1 MSKSSFAILVDLLE
15 KLSKVVGLV
24 NQSLLLSLESV
35 HSVLDF
41 LELFE
46 LLGSEPKMDLDRI
59 AELMVS

>member
-59 AELMVS
+59 AEIMVS